1 MVAYF
6 WAEAVCTYFQTSN
19 ATHSGKR
26 AQNRLK
32 TSLHIN
38 KSYFRKVINKQIGLF
53 FENLSD
59 LVVDGFSFLLLA
71 NWNTVQNATIQVLL
85 KLLYILYLYCTC
97 TDPGKLAFA
106 HLQCDSVFNGQTR
119 TRQYFCTNY
128 HAIAH
133 TQTNSRFCKILQGS
147 ARVCKFL
154 QCTFNAIARS
164 LTI

>member
-1 MVAYF
+1 MHHIWSLSFLELDQLYF
-6 WAEAVCTYFQTSN
+6 ESISFLLAPPGALYVMAIASSLCYGCILLGGSSMCLFSN
-19 ATHSGKR
+19 IQSTHSGKR

-97 TDPGKLAFA
+97 TNPASLARKAAIRTFA
-106 HLQCDSVFNGQTR
+106 VLFSLQWTV
-119 TRQYFCTNY
+119 
-128 HAIAH
+128 
-133 TQTNSRFCKILQGS
+133 
-147 ARVCKFL
+147 
-154 QCTFNAIARS
+154 
-164 LTI
+164 